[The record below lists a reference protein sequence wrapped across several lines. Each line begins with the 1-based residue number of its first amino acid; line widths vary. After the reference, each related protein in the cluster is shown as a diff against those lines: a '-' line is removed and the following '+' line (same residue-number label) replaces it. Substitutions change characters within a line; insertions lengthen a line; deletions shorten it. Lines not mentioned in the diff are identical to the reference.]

1 MLGSPGKPGYSCF
14 ELIRNVG
21 PGTVVAP
28 VRGEGRAM
36 ERTPE
41 RELMDDPAQAEAY
54 AGADFE
60 AVNSAFVEGF
70 RQRFPDLPAS
80 SFIADL
86 GCGPGDIALRLAQ
99 AFPGA
104 MIQAVDGAE
113 AMIGH
118 AERAL
123 AEGEEASRVVLVQST
138 LQDLEPPPFPFN
150 AVVSNSLLHQL
161 QDGGDLWRT
170 LQRTCASGTAIHI
183 QDLKRP
189 ESEEQAGELVAQYA
203 SEEPE
208 QLRTDFYNS
217 LLAAFTPEE
226 VRAQLETAELDGLE
240 IEEPS
245 DRHLLIVGQL

>member
-1 MLGSPGKPGYSCF
+1 
-14 ELIRNVG
+14 
-21 PGTVVAP
+21 
-28 VRGEGRAM
+28 M
-36 ERTPE
+36 ERIPE

-80 SFIADL
+80 SFLADL

-104 MIQAVDGAE
+104 LIQAVDGAE
-113 AMIGH
+113 AMIGL

-123 AEGEEASRVVLVQST
+123 AESEAASRLMLVQST
-138 LQDLEPPPFPFN
+138 IQDLEPPPFPFN

-170 LQRTCASGTAIHI
+170 LRRTCAAGTAVYI
-183 QDLKRP
+183 QDLRRP
-189 ESEEQAGELVAQYA
+189 ESEERAGELVAQYA
-203 SEEPE
+203 SGEPE

-217 LLAAFTPEE
+217 LLAAFTPDE
-226 VRAQLETAELDGLE
+226 VRAQLAAAELDGLE
-240 IEEPS
+240 IEEPT
-245 DRHLLIVGQL
+245 DRHLLIVGRL